1 MIFLKSEIPS
11 FFSKTP
17 TFFQRDYFA
26 DFFNNIKK
34 KRFQSWAI
42 KFWILAFDQ
51 VPLDLST
58 DYHYVWNKRFLNSF
72 IFLLDYFLNSFDSE
86 SSNFRD
92 VFEWVHLISV
102 QKWPETSFLK
112 IPNISKNQTFIKFV
126 SLRFSILLLKS
137 SFRTF
142 PHPNAAPWRTIRG
155 YNQSLVTRP
164 LNRFGFDFLNVQ
176 IFEWVHIAIQPGR
189 IWQFLKHWR
198 KNQLLVKQI
207 LGFLRL
213 IWNFYSGWF

>member
-1 MIFLKSEIPS
+1 MIISRI
-11 FFSKTP
+11 FST
-17 TFFQRDYFA
+17 TL
-26 DFFNNIKK
+26 K

-112 IPNISKNQTFIKFV
+112 IPNISKNQTFIKRLAVTTNVPSWSCIFYF
-126 SLRFSILLLKS
+126 SKSTFNIFIRFSILLLKS

-155 YNQSLVTRP
+155 YNQTLKS
-164 LNRFGFDFLNVQ
+164 
-176 IFEWVHIAIQPGR
+176 IR
-189 IWQFLKHWR
+189 IWFFKRSDFWVGSYRNPTRQNLTIFKTLAQKSAFGQANSRIFTIDLKFL
-198 KNQLLVKQI
+198 
-207 LGFLRL
+207 
-213 IWNFYSGWF
+213 